1 MNEQIASNKRR
12 AVSIVAAFVGVLT
25 VLAWA
30 VELLL
35 GLGPLAMAL
44 TWVVIAAVALA
55 GYWTADKVALGLS
68 GARPADPHADA
79 RLHNLVEGLCV
90 AAGLRKPGVYV
101 VDDPAPNAFA
111 VGRGPRHA
119 AVAVTTGLLDRL
131 NRIELEGV
139 LAHELSHVKSYDVL
153 VSSLAVVLV
162 ALPLMVVPPLSSRAV
177 ALAVS
182 RRREALADFG
192 GVQLTRYPP
201 GLAAALEKVREQAGV
216 VRSGSRA
223 IAHLWIESP
232 VARTAEDGRLR
243 WQDRLSDT
251 GPPMED
257 RIQALKEL

>member
-1 MNEQIASNKRR
+1 M
-12 AVSIVAAFVGVLT
+12 VVVAL
-25 VLAWA
+25 WA

-35 GLGPLAMAL
+35 GLGVLAMAVTL
-44 TWVVIAAVALA
+44 ALVAAVAA
-55 GYWTADKVALGLS
+55 VGYWKADAVALSLS
-68 GARPADPHADA
+68 HARPADPHEHA

-101 VDDPAPNAFA
+101 VDDDAPNAFA

-119 AVAVTTGLLDRL
+119 SVAVTTGLLQRM
-131 NRIELEGV
+131 NRIELEGI

-153 VSSLAVVLV
+153 VSSVAVVFVGLPLLV
-162 ALPLMVVPPLSSRAV
+162 AAPLADRIL
-177 ALAVS
+177 ALAVG

-201 GLAAALEKVREQAGV
+201 GLVTALEKLKEDPAV

-223 IAHLWIESP
+223 TAHLWIESP
-232 VARTAEDGRLR
+232 RSHHAPAGRLPLP
-243 WQDRLSDT
+243 DRLFDT
-251 GPPMED
+251 HPPLED